1 MYLTPQDLAEIRQ
14 IVACQL
20 SALQRDD
27 HVTAF
32 ACASLFIQEQF
43 GTPQKFMEMVQSAYQ
58 PVYRPRSVVFEEVI
72 ALENIPTQQ
81 VLILTE
87 NDQLVRAYYLMHR
100 QAGGSSRVDL
110 QACKLG
116 TGRRFT
122 TS

>member
-1 MYLTPQDLAEIRQ
+1 MYLTQQDLAEIRQ

-27 HVTAF
+27 YVTAF

-100 QAGGSSRVDL
+100 QADANWKINGCLLAEVTKS
-110 QACKLG
+110 
-116 TGRRFT
+116 
-122 TS
+122 